1 MNKFMKKKLIEVSLP
16 LEAINREAAR
26 EKSIRHGHPSTLH
39 LWWARRPLAACRA
52 VLFASLVDD
61 PSSLPEQFPTEEEQ
75 QRERRRLHNIIEE
88 LVKWENSNNETVLA
102 KARAEIMR
110 STNNNPPPVYDP
122 FAGGGSIPLEAQRLG
137 LEAHASDLNPVAVLI
152 NKALIEIPPKFA
164 GQPPVNPESREK
176 LDHTKSW
183 KGAQGLAEDV
193 RYYGKWMRDEAERRI
208 GHLYPKVK
216 AVQTDDGSFRHATDE
231 EIQNPKSKIQNLT
244 VIAWLWARTVK
255 CPNPTCGAMMPLV
268 RSFALSTKKGKET
281 HVSPI
286 IDHENKTIRFEIQT
300 AKSKIQNQTGT
311 VDRRGARCLVC
322 ETLAPLDHVRAEGKA
337 GRMAAQMMAIVAEG
351 NRGRI
356 YLAPNA
362 EQASIAAQ
370 AEPTW
375 KPDAVLPLKHR
386 NFQTPGYGMTN
397 VGDLFTNRQLVALVS
412 FNDLVGEAREKI
424 LKDTEKT
431 EIENAE
437 SYANALATYLAFAC
451 DKVAEGSTVICT
463 WSALPSKLHVVG
475 TFGRQAIP
483 MTWDYAESNV
493 FNTSAGNFERMTQL
507 ISRVIEKQGAI
518 SDSQG
523 KVEQLDAA
531 NLNGSSKPLF
541 STDPPYYDNIAYADL
556 SDFVYVWLK
565 RSLGNIYP
573 ELFGTLLVPKKQE
586 LIAAPHRFEGDDAK
600 AKEFF
605 ETGLQQVFRRMRE
618 AQNKDYPIT
627 VYYAFKQTEND
638 GDEKDSN
645 GNQTVTASTGWET
658 MLEGLINSGFAIT
671 GTIPMRTERAGG
683 FRNFQQNALASSIVL
698 VCRPRPEDTEA
709 ATRGEFLR
717 SLKRELPDALRKLQ
731 ESNIA
736 PVDLA
741 QASIGPGMAVYSR
754 YSRVVESDGSPMKV
768 RAALGIINQ
777 ILDEVLAEQDS
788 EYDSETRWAIDWFA
802 QFGMNA
808 GAYGDAE
815 TLSKAKNTSVAGME
829 ASGIISSRA
838 GRVKL
843 LSREEL
849 NPNWNPDTDNRLT
862 ILEIT
867 QHLIRTLE
875 TQGEQAAAKILNSEA
890 VGYQGDI
897 AKDLAYRLYNFCERK
912 GWAQEALAYNSLIV
926 SWNDVQKQAA
936 EQARNKEATQ
946 SAFDFE

>member
-1 MNKFMKKKLIEVSLP
+1 MKKKLIEVSLP
-16 LEAINREAAR
+16 LEAINIASAR

-75 QRERRRLHNIIEE
+75 IKERRRLHEIIER
-88 LVKWENSNNETVLA
+88 LVLWENSNNETVLA
-102 KARAEIMR
+102 EARAEIMR

-164 GQPPVNPESREK
+164 GQPPVNPSAKEREN
-176 LDHTKSW
+176 LTSW
-183 KGAQGLAEDV
+183 KGAAGLAEDV
-193 RYYGKWMRDEAERRI
+193 RYYGKWMRDEAEKRI

-216 AVQTDDGSFRHATDE
+216 AVQNDDGKFRHATVE
-231 EIQNPKSKIQNLT
+231 EIESVRTGSGSDRLNVKIQNLT

-255 CPNPTCGAMMPLV
+255 CPNPQCGAMMPLV

-281 HVSPI
+281 HVSPVI
-286 IDHENKTIRFEIQT
+286 NHDDKTIRFEIQT
-300 AKSKIQNQTGT
+300 AKSKIQNQSGT

-337 GRMAAQMMAIVAEG
+337 GRMTAQMMAIVAEG

-356 YLAPNA
+356 YLAPNV

-370 AEPTW
+370 AKPTW

-397 VGDLFTNRQLVALVS
+397 VGDLFTDRQLVALTTFS
-412 FNDLVGEAREKI
+412 DLVGEARGKI
-424 LKDTEKT
+424 LEDARKSKFK
-431 EIENAE
+431 NGE
-437 SYANALATYLAFAC
+437 SYANAVVTYLAFAI
-451 DKVAEGSTVICT
+451 DKCVDYWNTIATWASTGEFIRSCF
-463 WSALPSKLHVVG
+463 A
-475 TFGRQAIP
+475 RQAIA
-483 MTWDYAESNV
+483 MSWDYTECNAFSSS
-493 FNTSAGNFERMTQL
+493 TANFDAMIDWTT
-507 ISRVIEKQGAI
+507 KAI
-518 SDSQG
+518 SSLPAKSES
-523 KVEQLDAA
+523 KVNQLDATKIDD
-531 NLNGSSKPLF
+531 SDCPMF

-556 SDFVYVWLK
+556 SDFFYVWLK
-565 RSLGNIYP
+565 RSVGKIYP
-573 ELFGTLLVPKKQE
+573 EIFSTLLVPKTPELVAIANRFGGDKQ
-586 LIAAPHRFEGDDAK
+586 K

-605 ETGLQQVFRRMRE
+605 ENGLNQVFEKMCE
-618 AQNKDYPIT
+618 TQNRNFPIT
-627 VYYAFKQTEND
+627 VYYAFKQAE
-638 GDEKDSN
+638 GESDE
-645 GNQTVTASTGWET
+645 GNETQIVTASTGWET
-658 MLEGLINSGFAIT
+658 MLEGLIKSGFQIT
-671 GTIPMRTERAGG
+671 GTIPMRTERGARTVSIGA
-683 FRNFQQNALASSIVL
+683 NALASSIIL
-698 VCRPRPEDTEA
+698 VCRPRPEDTPT

-717 SLKRELPDALRKLQ
+717 TLKRELPDALRKLQ

-754 YSRVVESDGSPMKV
+754 YSKVVESDGSPMKV

-808 GAYGDAE
+808 GAFGDAE

-829 ASGIISSRA
+829 SSGIISSRA
-838 GRVKL
+838 GKVKL
-843 LSREEL
+843 LSRDEL
-849 NPNWNPDTDNRLT
+849 KPDWNPDTDNRLT
-862 ILEIT
+862 IWEIT
-867 QHLIRTLE
+867 QHLIRILE

-936 EQARNKEATQ
+936 EQAGQKAAEQA
-946 SAFDFE
+946 SFDFE

>member
-1 MNKFMKKKLIEVSLP
+1 MKKKLIEVSLP
-16 LEAINREAAR
+16 LEAINIASAR

-75 QRERRRLHNIIEE
+75 IRERRRLHQIIEE
-88 LVKWENSNNETVLA
+88 LVLWENSNNETVLE

-164 GQPPVNPESREK
+164 GQPPVNPEAKEREN
-176 LDHTKSW
+176 LTTW

-193 RYYGKWMRDEAERRI
+193 RYYGKWMRDEAEKRI
-208 GHLYPKVK
+208 GHLYPQVKV
-216 AVQTDDGSFRHATDE
+216 VQERDGSFRHATDE
-231 EIQNPKSKIQNLT
+231 EIQNPKSTVQNRT

-268 RSFALSTKKGKET
+268 RSFALSTKKGKEA
-281 HVSPI
+281 HVSPV

-300 AKSKIQNQTGT
+300 SKSKVQNQTGT

-322 ETLAPLDHVRAEGKA
+322 ETLAPLDQVRAEGKA
-337 GRMAAQMMAIVAEG
+337 GRIVPQMMAIVAEG
-351 NRGRI
+351 DRGRI
-356 YLAPNA
+356 YLAPNTEHA
-362 EQASIAAQ
+362 RVAGK
-370 AEPTW
+370 AEPKNVPETELLG
-375 KPDAVLPLKHR
+375 KAAVNVPL
-386 NFQTPGYGMTN
+386 YGMTKHK
-397 VGDLFTNRQLVALVS
+397 DLFTNRQLVALTTFSDFV
-412 FNDLVGEAREKI
+412 EETRRKI
-424 LKDTEKT
+424 LEDLQKGNHKN
-431 EIENAE
+431 IEAYSNAV
-437 SYANALATYLAFAC
+437 ATYLAFAV
-451 DKVAEGSTVICT
+451 DKGANY
-463 WSALPSKLHVVG
+463 WSALCSWHSGRDTVTS

-483 MTWDYAESNV
+483 MVWDFCEANP
-493 FNTSAGNFERMTQL
+493 FNDSSGSFMSGITSTSTITERN
-507 ISRVIEKQGAI
+507 S
-518 SDSQG
+518 
-523 KVEQLDAA
+523 AA
-531 NLNGSSKPLF
+531 NSGFSKQWNATELDGSKINPVF
-541 STDPPYYDNIAYADL
+541 STDPPYYDAIDYANL
-556 SDFVYVWLK
+556 SDFFYVWLQ
-565 RSLGNIYP
+565 RSVNKIYP
-573 ELFGTLLVPKKQE
+573 ELFNTLLVPKAQE
-586 LIAAPHRFEGDDAK
+586 LVATPYRFNGNKNSAK
-600 AKEFF
+600 QFF
-605 ETGLQQVFRRMRE
+605 EKGLHKVFEQMRISH
-618 AQNKDYPIT
+618 NGDFPLT
-627 VYYAFKQTEND
+627 VYYAFKQTE
-638 GDEKDSN
+638 DESSEKS
-645 GNQTVTASTGWET
+645 GSQIVTASTGWET
-658 MLEGLINSGFAIT
+658 MLESLINSGFQIT
-671 GTIPMRTERAGG
+671 GTIPMRTELTT
-683 FRNFQQNALASSIVL
+683 NLKKNMNVLATSIVL
-698 VCRPRPEDTEA
+698 VCRPRPEDTPT

-717 SLKRELPDALRKLQ
+717 ALKKELPDALRKLQ

-754 YSRVVESDGSPMKV
+754 YQAVVESDGSPMKV

-777 ILDEVLAEQDS
+777 ILDETLAEQDS
-788 EYDSETRWAIDWFA
+788 EYDSDTRWAIDWFS

-838 GRVKL
+838 GKVKL
-843 LSREEL
+843 LSRDEL
-849 NPNWNPDTDNRLT
+849 KPDWNPDTDSRLT
-862 ILEIT
+862 IWEIT

-875 TQGEQAAAKILNSEA
+875 TQGEQAAAKILSSEA

-936 EQARNKEATQ
+936 EQARNKEAIQ
-946 SAFDFE
+946 GGFDFE